1 MALTINT
8 NIGSLVVKKDLY
20 NATKALDKALKQAKI
35 ANCIKDIA
43 TVTATP
49 QINEKLNTQLNAIS
63 VAQDNVAIGSSMLS
77 TADINLNIISDK
89 LEKVKMITKD
99 TEAGKVTTKEAI
111 SEIEQIWDEIDEIA
125 IQAEFN
131 GKKLF
136 DDNNEEVTLQVGTN
150 LSDEN
155 KVTIS
160 AEILSGS
167 NASKL
172 TDCSKSDFVEYI
184 NSQNYSAVYEKL
196 ENAITKVN
204 TRKSNIDKLQNKFD
218 YTADALDVKYANIT
232 SSMSTIKDADIV
244 LSSADN
250 IKSQILE
257 QAAATL
263 SSTANQI
270 PSVAVNLM

>member
-49 QINEKLNTQLNAIS
+49 QINKKLNTQLNAIS

-77 TADINLNIISDK
+77 TADINLNIISDN
-89 LEKVKMITKD
+89 LEKIKTISKD
-99 TEAGKVTTKEAI
+99 TEAGKITTKEAI
-111 SEIEQIWDEIDEIA
+111 SKIEQIWDDIDKIA
-125 IQAEFN
+125 IQTEFN
-131 GKKLF
+131 GRKLF
-136 DDNNEEVTLQVGTN
+136 DDNNEGITLQIGTN

-160 AEILSGS
+160 AEILSDS
-167 NASKL
+167 QASKL
-172 TDCSKSDFVEYI
+172 TNCSKSDFVEFF
-184 NSQNYSAVYEKL
+184 NCQDYSAVHEKL